1 MRKHIKEKK
10 EIPHYYKVTIEGDS
24 NFLFAL
30 TKRDGWFKIGPYSPT
45 YHKDSY
51 QLNGTLDKK
60 SFDQSILSLES
71 ALKKLKSLRKN
82 LKREEFFLEPKAESI

>member
-1 MRKHIKEKK
+1 MKENK
-10 EIPHYYKVTIEGDS
+10 EMPHYYKVTIEGDS

-30 TKRDGWFKIGPYSPT
+30 TKRDGWFRIGPYSPA
-45 YHKDSY
+45 YHKDQY
-51 QLNGTLDKK
+51 HLNGTLDKK

-82 LKREEFFLEPKAESI
+82 LKKEEFFVEPKVEGI

>member
-1 MRKHIKEKK
+1 MKENKK
-10 EIPHYYKVTIEGDS
+10 IPDNYKITIEGDS

-30 TKRDGWFKIGPYSPT
+30 TKRAGRFKIGPYSPYYDKDV
-45 YHKDSY
+45 YH
-51 QLNGTLDKK
+51 LNGILDKK

-82 LKREEFFLEPKAESI
+82 LKKEEFFVEPKVE